1 MKLLGIFI
9 IVNEHKQ
16 YTEYKRQK
24 VSILDVIADISALF
38 STVFAFFL
46 FGFQFYS
53 KNYDNYKII
62 ENFLSEKQSKI
73 IKRTTQIELG
83 DQINETNSKIEE
95 SIERGKS
102 DPFILNDK
110 NEIKEDD
117 EKKDIKKE
125 TNLEKPS
132 FRHFLFNN
140 FYCDCLKFKKEHK
153 IIELCNEI
161 WDWRAERRLVCCMSS
176 FQVPGMHEP
185 GTSAVSRELYLR
197 ISGSRNVHF
206 RFLECR
212 WTDHPVML

>member
-38 STVFAFFL
+38 STVFGFFL

-62 ENFLSEKQSKI
+62 ENILSEKQSKI

-102 DPFILNDK
+102 DLFIPSDK

-161 WDWRAERRLVCCMSS
+161 FAKYYSI
-176 FQVPGMHEP
+176 
-185 GTSAVSRELYLR
+185 ELILYNQILFENLIR
-197 ISGSRNVHF
+197 DYKWNDPELRNVESNE
-206 RFLECR
+206 L
-212 WTDHPVML
+212 LYKIKNIG